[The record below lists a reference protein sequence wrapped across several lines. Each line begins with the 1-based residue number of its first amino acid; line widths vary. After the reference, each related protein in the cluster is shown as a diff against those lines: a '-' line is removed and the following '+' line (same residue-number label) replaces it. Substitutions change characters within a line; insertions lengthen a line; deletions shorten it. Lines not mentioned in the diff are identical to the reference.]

1 MEKGWLFLLGEKGW
15 LDRDSLVHGPE
26 THSKEDK
33 MENEA
38 VTKIQRE
45 SH

>member
-1 MEKGWLFLLGEKGW
+1 MCREHGLLTEKRWLSLLGEKGW

-33 MENEA
+33 WK
-38 VTKIQRE
+38 VKLL
-45 SH
+45 